1 MDVNFTGI
9 KNISYKFYKTNDGRK
24 ERWLSVQL
32 NNNDLVD
39 FENAI
44 KKSKYKCGEYN
55 HPFKEDFVN
64 IFSSSRK
71 DNDFIMLNNELL
83 ESKDRNLPIFDFIA
97 NLTRKIKAGEDC
109 NYDVDYSYKK
119 DDLSKVNLIF
129 NDWIDEKSVYNKENI
144 VKGAKNINIVIQRI
158 MEKYFR

>member
-44 KKSKYKCGEYN
+44 KKSKYKCGEYRSEERRVG
-55 HPFKEDFVN
+55 KECR
-64 IFSSSRK
+64 SRW
-71 DNDFIMLNNELL
+71 
-83 ESKDRNLPIFDFIA
+83 SP
-97 NLTRKIKAGEDC
+97 
-109 NYDVDYSYKK
+109 YH
-119 DDLSKVNLIF
+119 
-129 NDWIDEKSVYNKENI
+129 
-144 VKGAKNINIVIQRI
+144 
-158 MEKYFR
+158 